1 MLRYRLEIAWAI
13 FLSLVILFLS
23 LWITPIQSRFTAIV
37 IETLFD
43 TDFQYIQR
51 VSPNV
56 VGPIFQ
62 GIQMETVPEYDSIY
76 VMDTDH
82 GKFLVWEGRLEG
94 TAGKKLFM
102 GAILGTQDRCIRL
115 NGAEPS
121 RETGRHDFPLVGKH
135 YPFRIFNEEQGYM
148 IRTSMPVLDS
158 TESVKSVWEEDTGA
172 DSDLDSLA
180 FGILSFLFQYEVFF
194 LISVTLLQRKRRY
207 HDCLL
212 EVFDRTRK
220 SYGQAQCRK
229 GEEAYTKY
237 VQISLHCRLFVS
249 LLTGVFLFAF
259 LNYIKYFN
267 FILLSYLLLTGV
279 ACFLAIR
286 AKHRLY
292 QQSPGDLIC
301 CLTSVDREQF
311 QWYLLGMLG
320 IGRFGE
326 MLSLAYAFFF
336 NGQPV
341 QGWEVLN
348 TAWHTMKYKTPA
360 NKLKA
365 QLLRCLLCSAWTPE
379 RLEQMIP
386 VLLRTCRRAPL
397 TLFFA
402 VGQGRMSLKKIKR
415 CVHAFCT
422 RNWTDVLSLT
432 DKFAMKKQAAA
443 SSVWLWM
450 MRYQA
455 GVACQRWDVA
465 QEVLKA
471 LESCPRLVEWLNIA
485 WRIGP
490 QPIQRSHW

>member
-13 FLSLVILFLS
+13 FLSLIILFLT
-23 LWITPIQSRFTAIV
+23 LWITPIQSRFTTIV

-56 VGPIFQ
+56 VGPIFK

-76 VMDTDH
+76 VMDTEH

-121 RETGRHDFPLVGKH
+121 RETGQHDFPLVGKH
-135 YPFRIFNEEQGYM
+135 YPFTIFNEEQGYM

-158 TESVKSVWEEDTGA
+158 TEAVSESDMGV
-172 DSDLDSLA
+172 DSDLDSFA
-180 FGILSFLFQYEVFF
+180 IGILTLLLQYEVFF
-194 LISVTLLQRKRRY
+194 LLSVTLLQRKRRY
-207 HDCLL
+207 HDSLL
-212 EVFDRTRK
+212 EVFDWTRK

-237 VQISLHCRLFVS
+237 VQIGLHCRLVVS
-249 LLTGVFLFAF
+249 LLTGVFLFAY
-259 LNYIKYFN
+259 LNYIKYFG
-267 FILLSYLLLTGV
+267 FVLLSYLLMTGA

-301 CLTSVDREQF
+301 CLTSVDRVQF
-311 QWYLLGMLG
+311 QWYLLGVLG
-320 IGRFGE
+320 IGRFEE
-326 MLSLAYAFFF
+326 MLWLAYAFFL

-341 QGWEVLN
+341 QAWEVLN

-365 QLLRCLLCSAWTPE
+365 QLLRCVLFSAWTPE
-379 RLEQMIP
+379 RLEQNIP

-397 TLFFA
+397 TLFFV
-402 VGQGRMSLKKIKR
+402 VGQGRMSLKGMKR
-415 CVHAFCT
+415 CVQAFCT
-422 RNWTDVLSLT
+422 RNWADVVSLT
-432 DKFAMKKQAAA
+432 DKFAMKKQASS
-443 SSVWLWM
+443 SSVWLWVI
-450 MRYQA
+450 RYQA
-455 GVACQRWDVA
+455 AVACQQWDVA
-465 QEVLKA
+465 QEVIKA
-471 LESCPRLVEWLNIA
+471 LESCPGLAAWLNVA
-485 WRIGP
+485 WMVGP
-490 QPIQRSHW
+490 EPMQRS